1 MLFRSRLCL
10 ELDAHGLVAYPQEV
24 AEFCSAMA
32 LAGTGVG
39 LRRLDQQPMAL
50 AHLHTLALR
59 YVKLGGDF
67 AEQSWH
73 SPGAQHLLQAM
84 LQTAATLGVQA
95 VVTDSV
101 NAQTMRM
108 LLAHDVLTPAI

>member
-1 MLFRSRLCL
+1 
-10 ELDAHGLVAYPQEV
+10 
-24 AEFCSAMA
+24 
-32 LAGTGVG
+32 VG

-50 AHLHTLALR
+50 PHLHTLALR

-67 AEQSWH
+67 AEQSWQ

-84 LQTAATLGVQA
+84 LQTAATLVVQA